1 MKMKLIWGIS
11 LLLALA
17 ASSYAATC
25 NYYRWSDTVTCGGVT
40 CDAVGNV
47 GGGGKLPS
55 GYYYIGV
62 LRINT
67 NIDDTPWFNLYKQWN
82 NGTRF
87 WDYYT
92 NIPEEGCRG
101 RFGLHPGTRSL
112 GCITVTDR
120 SCFDQLSEVINSYGT
135 MSFTVTRCD
144 VCVWGRCI
152 SERQRSASYSTD
164 LQVH

>member
-11 LLLALA
+11 LLLALT

-25 NYYRWSDTVTCGGVT
+25 NYYRSSNRVTCGGVT
-40 CDAVGNV
+40 CDAEGNV

-55 GYYYIGV
+55 GYYYIGEF
-62 LRINT
+62 RINF
-67 NIDDTPWFNLYKQWN
+67 NINNIPWFNLYKQRD
-82 NGTRF
+82 NGGF

-120 SCFDQLSEVINSYGT
+120 SCFNQLSQVINNYPIIP
-135 MSFTVTRCD
+135 FTVTRCHG
-144 VCVWGRCI
+144 CRWGRCFI
-152 SERQRSASYSTD
+152 TTQRSAPCSTD